1 MPVAIALPMSET
13 EREEAYSRSG
23 GACVRCGCTIACFCR
38 AGTYDDGGGVS
49 PAFLL
54 CPDCMA
60 IIDRGGVPEA
70 TIARLRDAPVAR
82 QAGLDRSPLLFT
94 VEEQIPD
101 IAFPGGARM
110 TGTYCPITVDARPL
124 LSFRPQP
131 VPGGPMVMSMVLG
144 VAGEEPDLIVKD
156 NEWRPASDAWRF
168 ERRGNRYRFSHA
180 SGTALLAF
188 AHRAADEIAV
198 EAMRGVFGGKMLEI
212 GENGAMLDG
221 LPVTIPSVRSQLV
234 GVHL

>member
-1 MPVAIALPMSET
+1 MPVAIALPISEAERT
-13 EREEAYSRSG
+13 EARSRSG

-38 AGTYDDGGGVS
+38 AGGEEAS

-60 IIDRGGVPEA
+60 IIERGGVPAE
-70 TIARLRDAPVAR
+70 TIARLRDVPVAI

-101 IAFPGGARM
+101 IVFPGGARM

-131 VPGGPMVMSMVLG
+131 VPGGPIVMSLVLG
-144 VAGEEPDLIVKD
+144 AVDEEPDLIVKD
-156 NEWRPASDAWRF
+156 NEWRPASDAWHF
-168 ERRGNRYRFSHA
+168 ERRGNRYRFSHR

-188 AHRAADEIAV
+188 AHRTADEIAI
-198 EAMRGVFGGKMLEI
+198 EAMRGVFGNTILEI
-212 GENGAMLDG
+212 GERGTLLNNVA
-221 LPVTIPSVRSQLV
+221 VTIPSVRSQLV